1 MSVTG
6 KKLFQS
12 GGGGSDFQSP
22 ATTMLGTSNQPNFGT
37 VVMSNDN
44 RTYLNTSSGNTGA
57 GVFLGSDIL
66 PNTGKYYWE
75 SVRNEQGGNPYWYNY
90 HDFYCYQSSNA
101 LPSTGTNYIGN
112 RIAYAGIGISG
123 STTGWLDRRVNTTYV
138 RTNPTP
144 SPFVS
149 FSSSEV
155 WSYRF
160 DSDTKLFEMFKNGS
174 TFTNSTV
181 TLVDTTYYQFLLQSR
196 PGGKATANLQQ
207 SDWVY
212 NPDTL

>member
-12 GGGGSDFQSP
+12 GGGGSEFQSP
-22 ATTMLGTSNQPNFGT
+22 ATTMLGTSNQANFGT
-37 VVMSNDN
+37 NTMSNNN
-44 RTYLNTSSGNTGA
+44 RTYLNTSSGNTGS

-75 SVRNEQGGNPYWYNY
+75 SVRNAQGGNPYWYNY
-90 HDFYCYQSSNA
+90 HDFYCYQSSNV
-101 LPSTGTNYIGN
+101 LISTGTNAIGN
-112 RIAYAGIGISG
+112 RKAYSGVGISG
-123 STTGWLDRRVNTTYV
+123 AANGWYYRRVNTSAV
-138 RTNPTP
+138 NTNPS

-149 FSSSEV
+149 FSGSEV

-160 DSDTKLFEMFKNGS
+160 NSDTKLFEMFKNGS
-174 TFTNSTV
+174 TFANSAVTV
-181 TLVDTTYYQFLLQSR
+181 GAATYYQFLLQSR